1 MQEILSMN
9 GIVKE
14 FPGVK
19 ALKGVHFELRA
30 GEVHALV
37 GENGAGKS
45 TLMKILTG
53 SYQADAGEIIF
64 MGKPL
69 GDLNPRRAQEL
80 GINIVHQEIN
90 LMPDLTVAE
99 NIFVGFEPRNKKLP
113 FVFDF
118 KAMNNK
124 SEQILNEMGLNI
136 PPTTITASLS
146 VGQQQMVAIARML
159 ALNSKIV
166 ILDEPTAALATAEVD
181 ALFKIIEKLKQ
192 KNIGIIYISHRV
204 EELDIIA
211 DRVSIFRDG
220 MYIATKNYGE
230 TNKQELIS
238 LMVGRKLENQ
248 YPHHTARKGEELLRV
263 NRLKTKQ
270 GLDVTDVVLFRG
282 EILGIYGLIGAG
294 RTEFARALFGADKTE
309 AYDVLLQGK
318 PIHVRK
324 TEDAVRYGLGYLT
337 EDRKKDG
344 LALGLSVENNV
355 SMSSL
360 KGLSSHGVMD
370 EKRCRTNAEEYISK
384 LKIRTPSVDQLAKY
398 LSGGNQQKV
407 IIAKWLTRKASILV
421 FDEPTRGIDVG
432 AKKEVYELMNSLVE
446 SGVGIIVIS
455 SDLPEVIGISDRVM
469 VMHDF
474 RFTGEVSRSEVTQ
487 AKLLEMAVK

>member
-19 ALKGVHFELRA
+19 ALKGVHLDLRA

-45 TLMKILTG
+45 TLMKVLTG
-53 SYQADAGEIIF
+53 SYKADEGEIIYR
-64 MGKPL
+64 GNKV
-69 GDLNPRRAQEL
+69 DISNPRKAQEM

-99 NIFVGFEPRNKKLP
+99 NIFVGFEPRIKGLP

-118 KAMNNK
+118 NKMN
-124 SEQILNEMGLNI
+124 SEAEEILAEIGLNV
-136 PPTTITASLS
+136 PATTITGKLS
-146 VGQQQMVAIARML
+146 VAQRQMVAIARML

-166 ILDEPTAALATAEVD
+166 ILDEPTAALAAAEVD
-181 ALFKIIEKLKQ
+181 TLFGIIKKLKE
-192 KNIGIIYISHRV
+192 KDIGIIYISHRL
-204 EELDIIA
+204 EELDVVA
-211 DRVSIFRDG
+211 DRVSVFRDG
-220 MYIATKNYGE
+220 TYITTKDYIE
-230 TNKQELIS
+230 TSKEELIA

-248 YPHHTARKGEELLRV
+248 YPDHSAKRGDELLKI
-263 NRLKTKQ
+263 NCLATKQ
-270 GLDVTDVVLFRG
+270 GLNVKNITLYQG
-282 EILGIYGLIGAG
+282 EILGIYGLVGAG

-309 AYDVLLQGK
+309 IYDVTLRGK
-318 PIHVRK
+318 SISVK
-324 TEDAVRYGLGYLT
+324 CTADAVQSGLGYLT

-344 LALGLSVENNV
+344 LALGLDIENNI
-355 SMSSL
+355 SMANL
-360 KGLSSHGVMD
+360 KRFSKYSIMNNKYC
-370 EKRCRTNAEEYISK
+370 EENAEDFIEK
-384 LKIRTPSVDQLAKY
+384 LRIRTPSIYQLAKN

-407 IIAKWLTRKASILV
+407 IIAKWLTRDASILI

-432 AKKEVYELMNSLVE
+432 ARKEVYELLNRLVE
-446 SGVGIIVIS
+446 AGVGVIVIS
-455 SDLPEVIGISDRVM
+455 SDLPEVIGVSDRIM

-474 RFTGEVSRSEVTQ
+474 HFTGELNKEDVTQ
-487 AKLLEMAVK
+487 EKLLAMAVQ

>member
-1 MQEILSMN
+1 MQEILAMN

-19 ALKGVHFELRA
+19 ALKGVHLDLRS
-30 GEVHALV
+30 GEVHALL

-53 SYQADAGEIIF
+53 SYQADQGEIIY
-64 MGKPL
+64 MGEKIEVS
-69 GDLNPRRAQEL
+69 NPRKAQDI

-99 NIFVGFEPRNKKLP
+99 NIFVGYEPRVKGFP

-118 KAMNNK
+118 RKMNQQAT
-124 SEQILNEMGLNI
+124 EVLQEIGLHI
-136 PPTTITASLS
+136 SPTTITGELS
-146 VGQQQMVAIARML
+146 VAQRQMVAIARML

-166 ILDEPTAALATAEVD
+166 ILDEPTAALAAAEVD
-181 ALFKIIEKLKQ
+181 TLFNIIAKLK
-192 KNIGIIYISHRV
+192 KKGIGIVYISHRL
-204 EELDIIA
+204 EELDVVA

-220 MYIATKNYGE
+220 EYIGTKEYQE
-230 TNKQELIS
+230 TNKEELIS

-248 YPHHTARKGEELLRV
+248 YPNHFAKRGEELLKI
-263 NRLKTKQ
+263 NCLTTKQ
-270 GLDVTDVVLFRG
+270 GLDIKDITLYQG
-282 EILGIYGLIGAG
+282 EILGIYGLVGAG

-309 AYDVLLQGK
+309 KYDVLIQGK
-318 PIHVRK
+318 QIVVK
-324 TEDAVRYGLGYLT
+324 STADAVKNGLGYLT

-344 LALGLSVENNV
+344 LALGLDIENNI
-355 SMSSL
+355 SMANL
-360 KGLSSHGVMD
+360 KRFSVHGVMRNRD
-370 EKRCRTNAEEYISK
+370 CEINAEEYVKK
-384 LKIRTPSVDQLAKY
+384 LKIRTPSIYQLAKN
-398 LSGGNQQKV
+398 LSGGNQQKI
-407 IIAKWLTRKASILV
+407 IIAKWLTRNARILV

-432 AKKEVYELMNSLVE
+432 ARKEVYELLNRLVE

-455 SDLPEVIGISDRVM
+455 SDLPEVIGVSDRIM

-474 RFTGEVSRSEVTQ
+474 RFTGELSKEEITQ
-487 AKLLEMAVK
+487 EKLLTMAVR